1 MAHELLVL
9 TRVAVVVLGAIIA
22 YLSLK
27 GHRRNGGRSMFFV
40 FLGFLLITLGALSA
54 GVLFEFFNVSLVN
67 VYTFDSLMMA
77 LGFSSIIFSIYG
89 ARG

>member
-9 TRVAVVVLGAIIA
+9 TRTAVVILGVIIA

-27 GHRRNGGRSMFFV
+27 GHRRNGSKSMFFV

-54 GVLFEFFNVSLVN
+54 GILFELFKFSLVE
-67 VYTFDSLMMA
+67 VYTLDSVMMA
-77 LGFSSIIFSIYG
+77 LGFTSIIYSIYG
-89 ARG
+89 TRG

>member
-9 TRVAVVVLGAIIA
+9 TRIAVVILGAVIA

-27 GHRRNGGRSMFFV
+27 ATRRNGSKSMLFL
-40 FLGFLLITLGALSA
+40 FLGFLLITVGALSA
-54 GVLFEFFNVSLVN
+54 GILFELLKYSLVE
-67 VYTFDSLMMA
+67 VYTLDSVMMT
-77 LGFSSIIFSIYG
+77 LGFSAIIYSIYG

>member
-9 TRVAVVVLGAIIA
+9 TRIAVVILGAVIA

-27 GHRRNGGRSMFFV
+27 GHRRNGSKPMFFV
-40 FLGFLLITLGALSA
+40 FIGFFLITLGALSA
-54 GVLFEFFNVSLVN
+54 GILFELFKYGLVE
-67 VYTFDSLMMA
+67 VYTFDSVMMA
-77 LGFSSIIFSIYG
+77 LGFSSIIYSIYG